1 MDLGYD
7 IESKE
12 ILLNILINYND
23 KYELSARMLINQ
35 ILNKMK
41 DKNISEL
48 LEYIK
53 DKNIQ
58 YLNFI
63 NRFEVI
69 FGHIIENITEEYK
82 NNEDIKNALYEI
94 LLGLIEAYK
103 GPEYIKKDSV
113 YQNKFNKCI
122 VELISIIAQLNNLSL
137 KNEIFEK
144 IKKFLEQIKNE
155 DLAIEIFKSLFFEL
169 YDTKENLSQYLI
181 NSKNL
186 NFDYIII

>member
-1 MDLGYD
+1 MNKIMNLGYD
-7 IESKE
+7 IDSKE

-23 KYELSARMLINQ
+23 KYELSARMLIKQ

-41 DKNISEL
+41 GKNIYEL

-53 DKNIQ
+53 DKKIQ

-94 LLGLIEAYK
+94 LLELFEAYK

-155 DLAIEIFKSLFFEL
+155 VNIYSKYIPAFLFSTFKLLEKVRKYMIYSF
-169 YDTKENLSQYLI
+169 
-181 NSKNL
+181 
-186 NFDYIII
+186 